1 MSYLIIFVA
10 ILIIIFGFVLSFTSV
25 LASQNGTIIFIS
37 LSLICEVVAVSAI
50 FNLFLRDIEN
60 KEYGNLKIIGEVRN

>member
-25 LASQNGTIIFIS
+25 LDSQNGTIIFIS